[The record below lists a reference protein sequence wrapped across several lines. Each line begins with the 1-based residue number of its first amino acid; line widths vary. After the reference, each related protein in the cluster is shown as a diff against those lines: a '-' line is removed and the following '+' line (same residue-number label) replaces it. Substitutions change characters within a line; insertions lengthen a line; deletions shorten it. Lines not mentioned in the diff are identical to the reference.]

1 MVVSVPAIEVIEG
14 EVDDVVAGADDADA
28 EDATAGGEEE
38 VEDDGGGGG
47 DDEVVVAAA
56 ITAMAAAAR
65 AAVCIPPLPEDA
77 AVRGNMC
84 G

>member
-14 EVDDVVAGADDADA
+14 EVDDVVTVAADADA

-38 VEDDGGGGG
+38 VEDDGGGG
-47 DDEVVVAAA
+47 DDEDVVAAA
-56 ITAMAAAAR
+56 ITAMAAAAK
-65 AAVCIPPLPEDA
+65 AAVCIPLPEDA
-77 AVRGNMC
+77 AVRGNKW